1 MKLSVSNIAWGPGE
15 DRAMY
20 ALLRSMGFSGVEAA
34 PSRLFPADPYGH
46 MEEASGLAGELRN
59 RWGLEIPSMQSIW
72 YGMPQR
78 IAGSRGE
85 YETLLAYTKKAVL
98 FAQAIGCPSMVFGCP
113 KNRRMENSREKEIIS
128 HFLAEAAGYAHG
140 HGTAIALEANP
151 AIYGTNYAN
160 TTAEAAGI
168 VRELGCPG
176 LGLNLDY
183 GTMLANGEGL
193 DVLTGNIDLLL
204 HVHISEPYLAPV
216 ERRREHQFL
225 RSALEDGGYK
235 GYVSL
240 EMKKPDRDGLLM
252 DALRYMREIFL

>member
-1 MKLSVSNIAWGPGE
+1 MKLSVSNIAWDPVKNQT
-15 DRAMY
+15 MY
-20 ALLRSMGFSGVEAA
+20 GLLYSMGFSGVEVA
-34 PSRLFPADPYGH
+34 PTQLFPVNPYAH
-46 MEEASGLAGELRN
+46 IEEASGLAGELRK
-59 RWGLEIPSMQSIW
+59 RWDLEIPSMQSIW

-78 IAGSRGE
+78 IAGSQDE
-85 YETLLAYTKKAVL
+85 YDTLLAYTKKAVL
-98 FAQAIGCPSMVFGCP
+98 FAQAVGCPSMVFGCP
-113 KNRRMENSREKEIIS
+113 KNRCVNSSRERETVS
-128 HFLAEAAGYAHG
+128 RFLAEAAGYAHE
-140 HGTAIALEANP
+140 HGTVIALEANP

-160 TTAEAAGI
+160 ATTEAAGI
-168 VRELGCPG
+168 VRELECPG

-216 ERRREHQFL
+216 ERRWEHRFL
-225 RSALEDGGYK
+225 RSALEYEGYK

-240 EMKKPDRDGLLM
+240 EMKKPDWDGPLM